1 MFCRGG
7 RLQHIYTL
15 VLHYRV
21 IYSQNPSDSCGE
33 VYYVLQGLRAFTT
46 SWVLLLDW
54 LKSGIKKSLEINPSQ
69 DVTLFS
75 DDIKKAQEVLCIACR
90 TASATWLP
98 CHLSMIWTI
107 TRCIPSCVTLFLH
120 FLRVLTLGIKVMAY
134 GVDTHIVWNSLA

>member
-1 MFCRGG
+1 MGVCRIFIP
-7 RLQHIYTL
+7 LCYTL
-15 VLHYRV
+15 DLF
-21 IYSQNPSDSCGE
+21 ILKPPSGSCGE

-98 CHLSMIWTI
+98 LLPEYDLDDYKMYT
-107 TRCIPSCVTLFLH
+107 
-120 FLRVLTLGIKVMAY
+120 
-134 GVDTHIVWNSLA
+134 